1 MGQKIKYW
9 KIISVVFL
17 LLFFFGIRL
26 GEAADLF
33 FSQPNQNYSVG
44 QVLAISV
51 YLNAEQAV
59 NAISAEIN
67 FSNDQLE
74 VLSLSK
80 ASSIVNFWT
89 EEPSFFNSAG
99 LINLEGV
106 IFNPGFLGNNGKIIT
121 INFKAKDRGQA
132 QITFS
137 SASVL
142 ANDGLGT
149 NVLKSANFINFDI
162 IEPKPVV
169 VKEKVV
175 GEEMPNQAS
184 YLIVKEI
191 KREDLT
197 EPRVQFNIK
206 AFDGYNFISKFE
218 IRIDANEPIIWQDD
232 GSHIYRT
239 EPLEPAQHIL
249 LVKALSNKT
258 ESLVNSVEFTIQ
270 PLETPKIID
279 YPSKLYPNSHLIL
292 KGLAQDSS
300 RVIVYLQRPNEPAK
314 SQEVL
319 VKEDGEFTYVSEE
332 KLTASIYK
340 IQAQSLDEREAK
352 SLLTDPILI
361 QVEPSLIIKIG
372 SWTVD
377 MLKMLITFV
386 ALILLLI
393 SLIWYGYLKIRHW
406 RLAVKKESQEANQVL
421 AKYFTDL
428 KGKID
433 AQLHILAKSERS
445 LTEEEYQTL
454 KDLKNSLSKAEKSIR
469 KEIKD
474 IDLE

>member
-51 YLNAEQAV
+51 YLNAEQTV

-162 IEPKPVV
+162 IEPKPAV

-197 EPRVQFNIK
+197 EPRVQFNIQ

-292 KGLAQDSS
+292 KGLAQDGS

-319 VKEDGEFTYVSEE
+319 AKEDGEFTYVSEE